1 MADRIW
7 PALTRVA
14 GLHTR
19 AYRATGGRIGR
30 RIPGVPG
37 RMCLLDHVG
46 AKSGIKRTTPLLYV
60 RDGKDVV
67 LVASKGG
74 FPKHPAW
81 LHNLKANPET
91 TVQVGGERLDVR
103 ARVATPEER
112 KRLWPMAEKAWP
124 GFRTYQ
130 KRSQGREIPLVVL
143 EPR

>member
-7 PALTRVA
+7 PALRHVA

-19 AYRATGGRIGR
+19 AYRATGGRIGQ

-37 RMCLLDHVG
+37 SMCLLDHVG
-46 AKSGIKRTTPLLYV
+46 ARSGVKRTTPLLYV
-60 RDGKDVV
+60 RDGEDVV

-74 FPKHPAW
+74 FPRHPAW
-81 LHNLKANPET
+81 FHNLKANPET
-91 TVQVGGERLDVR
+91 TVQVGGERLHVR

-112 KRLWPMAEKAWP
+112 ERLWPKAEEAWP
-124 GFRTYQ
+124 GFRTYRA
-130 KRSQGREIPLVVL
+130 RSEREIPMVVL

>member
-1 MADRIW
+1 VADRIW

-37 RMCLLDHVG
+37 SMCLLDHVG

-60 RDGKDVV
+60 PDGEDVV

-74 FPKHPAW
+74 YPKHPAW
-81 LHNLKANPET
+81 FHNLKANPET
-91 TVQVGGERLDVR
+91 TVQVGGEKIPVR
-103 ARVATPEER
+103 ARIADAEER
-112 KRLWPMAEKAWP
+112 KRLWPLAERAWP

-130 KRSQGREIPLVVL
+130 KRSQGREIPMVVL